1 MGTLFSE
8 ITMTMGVR
16 QDSGIVLRYCFLDYS
31 LNILLCE
38 LFIIK

>member
-8 ITMTMGVR
+8 ITMTMSMR
-16 QDSGIVLRYCFLDYS
+16 QDLGIVLRYCFLDFY
-31 LNILLCE
+31 LKIMLCE